1 MNLIFIHGWSVTST
15 ETYGELPQILAD
27 RAADQGITL
36 DLVDIH
42 LGRYISFHNEV
53 RMDDVAR
60 ALQKALLDTL
70 PDGNGGIQ
78 PFACITHS
86 TGGPVART
94 WVNRYYSDN
103 LAKCPMRHLI
113 MLAPANH
120 GSALAILGTQRVGR
134 LKSATNGIEPGDG
147 ILKWLELGS
156 DEARELNHSCLT
168 CDPLATRSKLRPF
181 VLIGESID
189 KKFYD
194 FVNSYLAEAGSDG
207 VVRVAAA
214 SLDYRWLRLKEV
226 NQSVEIYKDDEG
238 KPVSVKLLVDDHALQ
253 NSHPCPLLVVP
264 EASHSGD
271 KMGIMKSPKKT
282 TADNKP
288 VVAAILDALST
299 TNKKAYKELQ
309 KTWSDSTKTLQ
320 GVGEEKR
327 FFQLIINVKDDE
339 GFPVTDYDFILLAG
353 DEYHPGKLPK
363 GFFVDKQQNNRA
375 PQTITFYLDF
385 DVMMKIKD
393 GKFGFRIVAR
403 PDHGFAYYK
412 PVEFRSDLHTIDVF
426 VNPNATHYID
436 VILKRHVDEQTA
448 RFEPATAGEYSFK
461 KTEPDGIE
469 VKD

>member
-78 PFACITHS
+78 SFACITHS

-94 WVNRYYSDN
+94 WVNRYFHDN
-103 LAKCPMRHLI
+103 LAQCPMRQLI

-134 LKSATNGIEPGDG
+134 IKSATNGIEPGDG

-156 DEARELNHSCLT
+156 DEARELNHSWLN
-168 CDPLATRSKLRPF
+168 CDPLSTGSKFKPF
-181 VLIGESID
+181 VLIGETID

-194 FVNSYLAEAGSDG
+194 FVNAYLAEHGSDG

-214 SLDYRWLRLKEV
+214 SIDYRWLCLKEGE
-226 NQSVEIYKDDEG
+226 QSADIYEDDDG
-238 KPVSVKLLVDDHALQ
+238 NPVSVNLLVEDQALQ
-253 NSHPCPLLVVP
+253 NSHPCPFLVVP
-264 EASHSGD
+264 KASHSGD
-271 KMGIMKSPKKT
+271 KMGIMKSPTKR
-282 TADNKP
+282 TAEKKP
-288 VVAAILDALST
+288 VVAAILDALSI
-299 TNKKAYKELQ
+299 TNKKAYQDLQ
-309 KTWSDSTKTLQ
+309 KTWSDSTKALQ
-320 GVGEEKR
+320 SEGKGKR

-363 GFFVDKQQNNRA
+363 GFFVDKQQNKRT
-375 PQTITFYLDF
+375 PQTVTFYLDF
-385 DVMMKIKD
+385 DVMMRIKG
-393 GKFGFRIVAR
+393 GKFGFRIVGR
-403 PDHGFAYYK
+403 PDNGFAYYK
-412 PVEFRSDLHTIDVF
+412 PVEFRSNAHPIDVF

-436 VILKRHVDEQTA
+436 VILKRHVDQQTT
-448 RFEPATAGEYSFK
+448 RLDPATDPEGSFK
-461 KTEPDGIE
+461 KTKPAGIDVE
-469 VKD
+469 